1 MGIFNSHIK
10 NSKAFKVQ
18 YFKILSWMKKK
29 PVPTENAIF
38 ITVPLESRVSL
49 HFPLNGVLQ
58 NKTVHTVGQN
68 IKFIKWTQVTNDE

>member
-1 MGIFNSHIK
+1 
-10 NSKAFKVQ
+10 
-18 YFKILSWMKKK
+18 MKKK

-68 IKFIKWTQVTNDE
+68 IKFIK